1 MASAI
6 LTNSI
11 LFGIVRDRHCK
22 SKDKPD
28 VIPIQ
33 NGPEFREA
41 IQETIEFLFSTPGQ
55 VFFPSQDTW
64 TSTRARYLCTQFLAN
79 MPFLVG
85 QAVCA

>member
-22 SKDKPD
+22 SKEKPD
-28 VIPIQ
+28 GIPIQ

-41 IQETIEFLFSTPGQ
+41 IQETIEFLFSTP
-55 VFFPSQDTW
+55 D
-64 TSTRARYLCTQFLAN
+64 
-79 MPFLVG
+79 
-85 QAVCA
+85 